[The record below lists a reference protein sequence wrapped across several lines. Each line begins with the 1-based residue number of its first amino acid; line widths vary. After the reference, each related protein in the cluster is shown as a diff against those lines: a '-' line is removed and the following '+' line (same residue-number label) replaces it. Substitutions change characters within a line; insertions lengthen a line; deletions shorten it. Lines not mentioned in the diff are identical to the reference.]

1 MGSWMRLGMAW
12 GNKTAAAGA
21 ALAGA
26 LAGRRPRGQGI
37 IAAGAGLLLR
47 LTVIAVLLGL
57 EAMTLTLMELPW
69 IFVANLYL
77 LPLALFSLIGLRG
90 GSNEKTGS
98 RGRVPPGADTQTGG
112 G

>member
-1 MGSWMRLGMAW
+1 MRLGLAW

-26 LAGRRPRGQGI
+26 LAGRRQRGQGVF
-37 IAAGAGLLLR
+37 AAGAGLLLR
-47 LTVIAVLLGL
+47 LTVIAVLLCL

-77 LPLALFSLIGLRG
+77 LPLALFSLIGLRSASKG
-90 GSNEKTGS
+90 
-98 RGRVPPGADTQTGG
+98 RRVPRD
-112 G
+112 